1 MSKLDEIR
9 WEIYKYKSKKLLLW
23 GLRNHYIF
31 PYTDE
36 LLEKLRTIY
45 YGGLPASII
54 LLSNSLSNG
63 HCYDRALLLSQAF
76 IDTDDD
82 VNLIYA
88 DVDSIRLNPLY
99 KEQYQKEDPTYS
111 DHCFVERITKN
122 DVHIIYDTSSGFI
135 YGKEIYWKMEHP
147 KIRKIND
154 KNSIIEFVKS
164 EQYYHPQNM
173 ESDKYVLPLI
183 IPMIE
188 STYGMKTEGYSLP
201 GLEMLQKEV
210 NYFKEAIN
218 YDNICKE
225 IDDDMKRLRMRK

>member
-23 GLRNHYIF
+23 GLRNNYIF

-36 LLEKLRTIY
+36 LLKKLRTIS

-63 HCYDRALLLSQAF
+63 YCYDRALLLSQAF

-88 DVDSIRLNPLY
+88 SVDSIRLNPQY
-99 KEQYQKEDPTYS
+99 KEKYQKEDPMYS

-122 DVHIIYDTSSGFI
+122 NVHIIYDTSSGFI

-147 KIRKIND
+147 KIRKVND
-154 KNSIIEFVKS
+154 KKSIIEFIKS

-188 STYGMKTEGYSLP
+188 STYGRVTEGYSLP
-201 GLEMLQKEV
+201 GLEMLQKEIKH
-210 NYFKEAIN
+210 FKEIIN

-225 IDDDMKRLRMRK
+225 IDDYMKRLRMRK